1 MNIDLIRV
9 IPRVDLSVIRETLT
23 RIGIADKKRKI
34 IYPSCN
40 LIELNNNYY
49 ICHFKNMFI
58 LTKENGYD
66 NMSEEDIC
74 RRNSIIYCLQNW
86 NLIDVD
92 VECDIEPHDIYVY
105 VLPFREK
112 NNWTII
118 QKFNNKG

>member
-34 IYPSCN
+34 LYPSCN
-40 LIELNNNYY
+40 LIELNDNYY

-92 VECDIEPHDIYVY
+92 ITCDIEPHDIYVY
-105 VLPFREK
+105 VLPFKEK